1 MATAVENRTP
11 RECSVKTP
19 LLFRQASILD
29 QEQYLYNMLMGKA
42 DEAITNGHV
51 HIAKMAAQAACKANP
66 RSQDAWNLMAEVEQ
80 VKKKEHP
87 TPPPPPLP
95 PDVYDRRYPRTA
107 QQCTAQ
113 LSITLVPSR
122 GGGLLCLGFA
132 DAAPSCSLMM
142 TSLMSLMTSLMPLMT
157 SCI

>member
-1 MATAVENRTP
+1 MLLLPDHARACCLASTQTRTSTVCFSGCLGYITAPDNSVTP
-11 RECSVKTP
+11 PPP

-80 VKKKEHP
+80 VEKKEHP
-87 TPPPPPLP
+87 TPPPDPTHASGCLRPTVP
-95 PDVYDRRYPRTA
+95 AHRTA
-107 QQCTAQ
+107 VHRTIEYHA
-113 LSITLVPSR
+113 STVARRWTP
-122 GGGLLCLGFA
+122 LCRF
-132 DAAPSCSLMM
+132 C
-142 TSLMSLMTSLMPLMT
+142 
-157 SCI
+157 